1 MEVEENTAKQVKDA
15 ILPKHTPDH
24 SLLVTNS
31 PPLETAV
38 GRNSPIVF
46 PQPFQIVN
54 T

>member
-1 MEVEENTAKQVKDA
+1 MEVEENTAEQVKDV
-15 ILPKHTPDH
+15 LPKHTPDH
-24 SLLVTNS
+24 TLLVTNS

-46 PQPFQIVN
+46 PQPFQVVN